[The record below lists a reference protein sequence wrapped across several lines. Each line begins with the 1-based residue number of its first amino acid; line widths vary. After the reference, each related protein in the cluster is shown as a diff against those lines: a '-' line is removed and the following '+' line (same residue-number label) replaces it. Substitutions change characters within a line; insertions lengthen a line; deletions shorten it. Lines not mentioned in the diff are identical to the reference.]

1 MSRLR
6 ALRGKPDK
14 VRKTK
19 GNKYKP
25 ESETKTEDEVK
36 E

>member
-14 VRKTK
+14 IWGKKKSQTQSD
-19 GNKYKP
+19 GD
-25 ESETKTEDEVK
+25 ED
-36 E
+36 